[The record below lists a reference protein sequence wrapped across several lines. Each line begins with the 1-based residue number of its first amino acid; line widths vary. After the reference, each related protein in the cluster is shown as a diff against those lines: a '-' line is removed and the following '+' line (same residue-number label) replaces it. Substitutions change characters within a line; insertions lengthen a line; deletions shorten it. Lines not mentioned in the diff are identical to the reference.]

1 MERMESSRF
10 GVGYE
15 EIDDQLLQADNG
27 ETGQLPRAGWDK
39 QEQLSKNR
47 VIRWKPSPQV
57 LAVVA
62 LILLVTLTASWVKTM
77 LFPGGSAQESVLT
90 LESPSASSQNQA
102 SLPTQQ
108 AAGNS
113 QSAVSE
119 STAAASLWVH
129 VTGAVKRPGLYE
141 LPAQARISQAIDQA
155 GGVKPEADLN
165 LINIAAPAVDGSQIY
180 VPSQGEDPP
189 VLSDKASTATSAA
202 STAAA
207 AGQETAQSD
216 LINLN
221 TASVQELE
229 QLPKV
234 GPVLAQRIVDWRE
247 ENGGFKSVADLD
259 AVSGIGPA
267 MMQTLTPLVTV

>member
-77 LFPGGSAQESVLT
+77 LFPGGSAQESVLR

-165 LINIAAPAVDGSQIY
+165 LINIAAPAVDAYQI
-180 VPSQGEDPP
+180 
-189 VLSDKASTATSAA
+189 
-202 STAAA
+202 
-207 AGQETAQSD
+207 
-216 LINLN
+216 
-221 TASVQELE
+221 
-229 QLPKV
+229 
-234 GPVLAQRIVDWRE
+234 
-247 ENGGFKSVADLD
+247 
-259 AVSGIGPA
+259 
-267 MMQTLTPLVTV
+267 